1 MEPALSVKRTIA
13 QALLCV
19 NRAFRRAMI
28 SLRAF
33 FRHIPAFKGRRANL
47 GIDYLLA
54 YRTNI
59 KIIIYN
65 VLLTG
70 YTYNYRVAI
79 FGGQRVS
86 ISKSL

>member
-1 MEPALSVKRTIA
+1 MEPALSVKRTIS

-59 KIIIYN
+59 KIIICN

-70 YTYNYRVAI
+70 YADNYRFAI
-79 FGGQRVS
+79 FCGQLVC